1 MTSTEAARASAP
13 APLKRTRPE
22 RTGPAKARE
31 ELDLTQLDFV
41 GCDAVPMS
49 PGQYRLFEGRL
60 EVWDAEL
67 KTAWMVRESLPTFIH
82 ESPSQRLAG
91 LAERI
96 AAVRGSPIAYC
107 GALGL
112 MVADRRGDPRRV
124 MRPDQA
130 IYVNPTRAEL
140 EGHGAIL
147 VGEHRLPDLVME
159 VDNTTDVRRGKLK
172 LYESWGFPEL
182 WVEVPDQQSP
192 SRPAGLR
199 PGLTIH
205 LLEGGAYRISPVSR
219 AFPGWRAADIHVALN
234 EFALSERSL
243 ALVEGMGRLL
253 GERDGT
259 GPDDDP
265 MLRSLRAESRAEGR
279 AEGRTEGKAEG
290 IAEGRSEGRTQGRA
304 EGRAEGRTEGLAE
317 GRTESRAGMVREM
330 LLARGIK
337 LSEGFLADPAALAE
351 LPESTIVAA
360 ALACGDEQDFLL
372 RLGSRQP

>member
-1 MTSTEAARASAP
+1 MEATQAP
-13 APLKRTRPE
+13 APAPSKRARPKA
-22 RTGPAKARE
+22 RPKRKGPAKVRD

-41 GCDAVPMS
+41 GCEAVPMS
-49 PGQYRLFEGRL
+49 PVQYSRFEERL

-67 KTAWMVRESLPTFIH
+67 QTAWIVREWPPSFIH

-107 GALGL
+107 GTLGL
-112 MVADRRGDPRRV
+112 AVTDRRGDPRRV

-130 IYVNPTRAEL
+130 IYVSPTRAEL
-140 EGHGAIL
+140 EGRGVVL
-147 VGEHRLPDLVME
+147 VGEQRLPDLVME

-182 WVEVPDQQSP
+182 WVEVPDRESP

-199 PGLTIH
+199 PGLTIY
-205 LLEGGAYRISPVSR
+205 LLESDAYRISPESH

-253 GERDGT
+253 GARDGT

-265 MLRSLRAESRAEGR
+265 MLRSLRAESEVKGR
-279 AEGRTEGKAEG
+279 V
-290 IAEGRSEGRTQGRA
+290 
-304 EGRAEGRTEGLAE
+304 
-317 GRTESRAGMVREM
+317 ESRAKMAQAL
-330 LLARGIK
+330 LLARGIE
-337 LSEGFLADPAALAE
+337 LSEGFLADPSVLAE
-351 LPESTIVAA
+351 LPEPAIAAA
-360 ALACGDEQDFLL
+360 ALACDSERDFLL
-372 RLGSRQP
+372 RLSRGQS

>member
-1 MTSTEAARASAP
+1 MASIEAAQASAP
-13 APLKRTRPE
+13 ALLKRARPE
-22 RTGPAKARE
+22 RTGPAKARD

-41 GCDAVPMS
+41 GCKAVPMS

-67 KTAWMVRESLPTFIH
+67 RTAWMVRESPPTLIH

-112 MVADRRGDPRRV
+112 MVTDRRGDPRRV

-130 IYVNPTRAEL
+130 IHVNPTRAEL
-140 EGHGAIL
+140 AGHGAIL
-147 VGEHRLPDLVME
+147 VGESRLPDLVME

-182 WVEVPDQQSP
+182 WVEVPDRESR
-192 SRPAGLR
+192 SRPSGLR
-199 PGLTIH
+199 PGLTIY
-205 LLEGGAYRISPVSR
+205 LLEGGSYQISPASR
-219 AFPGWRAADIHVALN
+219 AFPGWRAVDIHAALN

-253 GERDGT
+253 GTRDGT

-265 MLRSLRAESRAEGR
+265 MLRSLRAESRAEG
-279 AEGRTEGKAEG
+279 EVK
-290 IAEGRSEGRTQGRA
+290 
-304 EGRAEGRTEGLAE
+304 
-317 GRTESRAGMVREM
+317 GRTESRARMAREL

-337 LSEGFLADPAALAE
+337 LSEGFLADPAAIAE
-351 LPESTIVAA
+351 LPESAIATAT
-360 ALACGDEQDFLL
+360 LACDSGRDFLL
-372 RLGSRQP
+372 RLGRSQ

>member
-1 MTSTEAARASAP
+1 MEAARASAP
-13 APLKRTRPE
+13 APLKWARPKWK
-22 RTGPAKARE
+22 GPAKVRDD
-31 ELDLTQLDFV
+31 LDLSQLNFV
-41 GCDAVPMS
+41 GCDAVRMS
-49 PGQYRLFEGRL
+49 PAQYRLFEGRL

-67 KTAWMVRESLPTFIH
+67 KTAWMVRESPPTFIH

-96 AAVRGSPIAYC
+96 AAMRGSPIAYC

-112 MVADRRGDPRRV
+112 MVPDQRGDPRRV
-124 MRPDQA
+124 MQPDQA

-140 EGHGAIL
+140 EGRGAIL

-182 WVEVPDQQSP
+182 WVEVPDRESP

-219 AFPGWRAADIHVALN
+219 AFPGWRADDIHAALN

-243 ALVEGMGRLL
+243 ALVEGIGRLL
-253 GERDGT
+253 GARDGT

-279 AEGRTEGKAEG
+279 
-290 IAEGRSEGRTQGRA
+290 
-304 EGRAEGRTEGLAE
+304 
-317 GRTESRAGMVREM
+317 TESRVRMVHEL
-330 LLARGIK
+330 LLARGIE
-337 LSEGFLADPAALAE
+337 LSKGFLADPSALSE
-351 LPESTIVAA
+351 LPESAIVAA
-360 ALACGDEQDFLL
+360 SLASDSERDFLL
-372 RLGSRQP
+372 RLDHRQS

>member
-1 MTSTEAARASAP
+1 
-13 APLKRTRPE
+13 
-22 RTGPAKARE
+22 
-31 ELDLTQLDFV
+31 
-41 GCDAVPMS
+41 MS
-49 PGQYRLFEGRL
+49 PGQYRLFEERL

-67 KTAWMVRESLPTFIH
+67 QTAWIMREWPPSLIH
-82 ESPSQRLAG
+82 EFPSQRLAG

-112 MVADRRGDPRRV
+112 IVADHRGDPRRV

-205 LLEGGAYRISPVSR
+205 LLEGGAYRVSPESR
-219 AFPGWRAADIHVALN
+219 AFPGWRAVDIHVALN

-253 GERDGT
+253 GARDGT

-279 AEGRTEGKAEG
+279 AEGRTEG
-290 IAEGRSEGRTQGRA
+290 
-304 EGRAEGRTEGLAE
+304 RAEGRTEGIAE
-317 GRTESRAGMVREM
+317 GRTESQARMVREL

-351 LPESTIVAA
+351 LPESAIAAA
-360 ALACGDEQDFLL
+360 ALACDGERDFLL
-372 RLGSRQP
+372 RLGRGQS

>member
-1 MTSTEAARASAP
+1 MASMEAAQAP
-13 APLKRTRPE
+13 MPVPLKRARPE
-22 RTGPAKARE
+22 RMGPAKARD

-41 GCDAVPMS
+41 GCKAVPMS

-67 KTAWMVRESLPTFIH
+67 KTAWMVRESPPTFIH

-96 AAVRGSPIAYC
+96 AAVRGSPIACC

-112 MVADRRGDPRRV
+112 VVEDRRGDPRRV

-147 VGEHRLPDLVME
+147 VGESRLPDLVME
-159 VDNTTDVRRGKLK
+159 VDNTTDIRRGKLK

-182 WVEVPDQQSP
+182 WVEVPDRESP
-192 SRPAGLR
+192 SRPSGLR

-205 LLEGGAYRISPVSR
+205 LLEGDTYRISPASR
-219 AFPGWRAADIHVALN
+219 AFPGWRAVDIHAALN
-234 EFALSERSL
+234 EFTLSERSL

-253 GERDGT
+253 GTRDGT

-279 AEGRTEGKAEG
+279 AR
-290 IAEGRSEGRTQGRA
+290 
-304 EGRAEGRTEGLAE
+304 
-317 GRTESRAGMVREM
+317 MVRQM
-330 LLARGIK
+330 LLARGIE

-351 LPESTIVAA
+351 LPESAIAAA
-360 ALACGDEQDFLL
+360 ALACDSERDFLM
-372 RLGSRQP
+372 RLGRRQS

>member
-1 MTSTEAARASAP
+1 MSAFQHTATSFERGLELKAVARRFPGGLEWGMASTEATQVPTS
-13 APLKRTRPE
+13 APLKRARPKWK
-22 RTGPAKARE
+22 RPAKVRD

-41 GCDAVPMS
+41 GCEAVYMS
-49 PGQYRLFEGRL
+49 PAQYRLFEGRL

-67 KTAWMVRESLPTFIH
+67 KTAWMVRESPPTFIH

-112 MVADRRGDPRRV
+112 MVSDQRGDPRRV
-124 MRPDQA
+124 MQPDQA

-140 EGHGAIL
+140 EGRGAIL

-182 WVEVPDQQSP
+182 WVEVPDRESP

-199 PGLTIH
+199 PRLTIH
-205 LLEGGAYRISPVSR
+205 LLEGGSYRISSESR
-219 AFPGWRAADIHVALN
+219 AFPGWRAEDIHAALN

-243 ALVEGMGRLL
+243 ALVERIGRTL
-253 GERDGT
+253 GEREGT

-265 MLRSLRAESRAEGR
+265 MLRSLRAESEAKGITKGR
-279 AEGRTEGKAEG
+279 V
-290 IAEGRSEGRTQGRA
+290 
-304 EGRAEGRTEGLAE
+304 
-317 GRTESRAGMVREM
+317 ESRARTAHTL
-330 LLARGIK
+330 LLARGIE
-337 LSEGFLADPAALAE
+337 LSEGFLADPSVLAE
-351 LPESTIVAA
+351 LPESAIVAA
-360 ALACGDEQDFLL
+360 AQACDSERDFLL
-372 RLGSRQP
+372 RLGRRQP

>member
-1 MTSTEAARASAP
+1 MASMEAAQAP
-13 APLKRTRPE
+13 MPVPLKRARPE
-22 RTGPAKARE
+22 RMGLAKARD

-41 GCDAVPMS
+41 GCKAVPMS

-67 KTAWMVRESLPTFIH
+67 KTAWMVRESPPTFIH

-96 AAVRGSPIAYC
+96 AAVRGSPIACC

-112 MVADRRGDPRRV
+112 VVEDRRGDPRRV

-130 IYVNPTRAEL
+130 IYFNPTRVEL

-147 VGEHRLPDLVME
+147 VGESRLPDLVME
-159 VDNTTDVRRGKLK
+159 VDNTTDVRCGKLK

-182 WVEVPDQQSP
+182 WVEVPDRESP
-192 SRPAGLR
+192 SRPSGLR

-205 LLEGGAYRISPVSR
+205 LLEDGAYRISPASR
-219 AFPGWRAADIHVALN
+219 AFPGWRAVDIHAALN

-253 GERDGT
+253 GTRDGT

-279 AEGRTEGKAEG
+279 
-290 IAEGRSEGRTQGRA
+290 
-304 EGRAEGRTEGLAE
+304 
-317 GRTESRAGMVREM
+317 TESRARMAHEL
-330 LLARGIK
+330 LLARGIE

-351 LPESTIVAA
+351 LPESAIAAA
-360 ALACGDEQDFLL
+360 ALACDSERDFLL
-372 RLGSRQP
+372 RLGHHQS

>member
-1 MTSTEAARASAP
+1 
-13 APLKRTRPE
+13 
-22 RTGPAKARE
+22 
-31 ELDLTQLDFV
+31 
-41 GCDAVPMS
+41 
-49 PGQYRLFEGRL
+49 
-60 EVWDAEL
+60 
-67 KTAWMVRESLPTFIH
+67 
-82 ESPSQRLAG
+82 
-91 LAERI
+91 
-96 AAVRGSPIAYC
+96 
-107 GALGL
+107 
-112 MVADRRGDPRRV
+112 
-124 MRPDQA
+124 
-130 IYVNPTRAEL
+130 
-140 EGHGAIL
+140 
-147 VGEHRLPDLVME
+147 ME

-205 LLEGGAYRISPVSR
+205 LLEGGAYHISPVSR

-253 GERDGT
+253 GARDGT

-279 AEGRTEGKAEG
+279 AKGRTE
-290 IAEGRSEGRTQGRA
+290 GRA

-317 GRTESRAGMVREM
+317 GRAESRARMVHEL

-351 LPESTIVAA
+351 LPESTIVAT
-360 ALACGDEQDFLL
+360 ALACDSEQDFLL
-372 RLGSRQP
+372 LLGSHQP

>member
-1 MTSTEAARASAP
+1 M
-13 APLKRTRPE
+13 
-22 RTGPAKARE
+22 GPAKVRD
-31 ELDLTQLDFV
+31 ELDLTRLDFV
-41 GCDAVPMS
+41 GCEAVPMS

-67 KTAWMVRESLPTFIH
+67 KTAWMVREWPPTFIH

-112 MVADRRGDPRRV
+112 IVADPRGDPRRV

-140 EGHGAIL
+140 EGQGAIL

-205 LLEGGAYRISPVSR
+205 LLESGSYRISPESR
-219 AFPGWRAADIHVALN
+219 AFPGWRAVDIHAALN

-253 GERDGT
+253 GAHDGT

-265 MLRSLRAESRAEGR
+265 MLRSLREESRAEGR
-279 AEGRTEGKAEG
+279 TEV
-290 IAEGRSEGRTQGRA
+290 RA
-304 EGRAEGRTEGLAE
+304 R
-317 GRTESRAGMVREM
+317 MVRESCW
-330 LLARGIK
+330 RGA
-337 LSEGFLADPAALAE
+337 SSFPRGFWPTQPRSPNCRKAPSSRRRWPAATNRISCCAL
-351 LPESTIVAA
+351 AA
-360 ALACGDEQDFLL
+360 ANLEAAFAIPATEVGRSSSKAPPL
-372 RLGSRQP
+372 RRPGCHR

>member
-1 MTSTEAARASAP
+1 MASTEAAQASAP
-13 APLKRTRPE
+13 APLKRTQPKRM
-22 RTGPAKARE
+22 GPAKARD

-41 GCDAVPMS
+41 GCKAVPMS

-112 MVADRRGDPRRV
+112 IVADHRGDPRRV

-140 EGHGAIL
+140 EGRGAIL

-182 WVEVPDQQSP
+182 WVEVPDQRSP
-192 SRPAGLR
+192 SRPSGLR

-205 LLEGGAYRISPVSR
+205 LLEGGAYRVSPESR
-219 AFPGWRAADIHVALN
+219 AFPGWRAVDIHVALN

-243 ALVEGMGRLL
+243 ALVEGLGRLL
-253 GERDGT
+253 GARDGT

-265 MLRSLRAESRAEGR
+265 MLRSLREESRAESRAR
-279 AEGRTEGKAEG
+279 
-290 IAEGRSEGRTQGRA
+290 
-304 EGRAEGRTEGLAE
+304 
-317 GRTESRAGMVREM
+317 MVREL
-330 LLARGIK
+330 LLARGIE
-337 LSEGFLADPAALAE
+337 LSEGFLANPVALAE
-351 LPESTIVAA
+351 LPESAIAAA
-360 ALACGDEQDFLL
+360 ALACGDERDFLL
-372 RLGSRQP
+372 RLGRGQS

>member
-1 MTSTEAARASAP
+1 MASIEAAQASAP
-13 APLKRTRPE
+13 ALLKRARPE
-22 RTGPAKARE
+22 RTGPAKARD

-41 GCDAVPMS
+41 GCKAVPMS

-67 KTAWMVRESLPTFIH
+67 RTAWMVRESPPTLIH

-96 AAVRGSPIAYC
+96 AAVRGSPIACC
-107 GALGL
+107 GTLGL
-112 MVADRRGDPRRV
+112 MVTDQRGDPRRV

-130 IYVNPTRAEL
+130 IHVNPTRAEQ
-140 EGHGAIL
+140 EGYGAIL
-147 VGEHRLPDLVME
+147 VGESRLPDLVME

-182 WVEVPDQQSP
+182 WVEVPDRESP
-192 SRPAGLR
+192 SRPSGLR
-199 PGLTIH
+199 PGLTIY
-205 LLEGGAYRISPVSR
+205 LLEGGTYQISPASR
-219 AFPGWRAADIHVALN
+219 AFPGWRAVDIHAALN

-253 GERDGT
+253 GARDGT

-265 MLRSLRAESRAEGR
+265 MLRSLRAESRAEG
-279 AEGRTEGKAEG
+279 EVK
-290 IAEGRSEGRTQGRA
+290 
-304 EGRAEGRTEGLAE
+304 
-317 GRTESRAGMVREM
+317 GRTESRARMVREV

-337 LSEGFLADPAALAE
+337 LSEGFLADPATLAE
-351 LPESTIVAA
+351 LPESAIVTI
-360 ALACGDEQDFLL
+360 ALACDSERDFLL
-372 RLGSRQP
+372 RLGRSQ

>member
-1 MTSTEAARASAP
+1 MASTEAAQASAP
-13 APLKRTRPE
+13 APLKRTQPKRM
-22 RTGPAKARE
+22 GPAKAGE

-41 GCDAVPMS
+41 GCEAVPMS
-49 PGQYRLFEGRL
+49 PTQYRRFEERL

-67 KTAWMVRESLPTFIH
+67 QTAWIMREWPPSLIH
-82 ESPSQRLAG
+82 EFPSQRLAG

-112 MVADRRGDPRRV
+112 IVADPRGDPRRV

-140 EGHGAIL
+140 EGRGAIL

-159 VDNTTDVRRGKLK
+159 VDNTTDVRQGKLK

-182 WVEVPDQQSP
+182 WVEVPDQRSP

-205 LLEGGAYRISPVSR
+205 LLEGGAYRISPASR
-219 AFPGWRAADIHVALN
+219 AFPGWRAADIHAALN

-253 GERDGT
+253 GARDGT

-279 AEGRTEGKAEG
+279 TEV
-290 IAEGRSEGRTQGRA
+290 RA
-304 EGRAEGRTEGLAE
+304 R
-317 GRTESRAGMVREM
+317 MVREM
-330 LLARGIK
+330 LLARGIE
-337 LSEGFLADPAALAE
+337 LSEGFLADPTTLAE
-351 LPESTIVAA
+351 LPESAIVAA
-360 ALACGDEQDFLL
+360 ALACGDERDFLL
-372 RLGSRQP
+372 RLGCDQS